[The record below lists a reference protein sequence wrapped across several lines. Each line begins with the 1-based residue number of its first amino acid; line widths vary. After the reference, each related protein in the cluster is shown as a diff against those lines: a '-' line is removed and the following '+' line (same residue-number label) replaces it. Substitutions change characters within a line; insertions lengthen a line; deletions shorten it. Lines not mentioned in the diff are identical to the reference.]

1 MHWKL
6 PFPGWV
12 LDGYYHP
19 FKTFR
24 ILFSIPGIG
33 LPRNWAGSMPECLGV
48 LAQLVKRAAHVCII
62 GCDMRVNHG
71 CFDILVAQ

>member
-1 MHWKL
+1 MSGMSSLILYQKTLKDLEPTRKRHSPDSRERQRMHWKL

-24 ILFSIPGIG
+24 ILFSKPGIG
-33 LPRNWAGSMPECLGV
+33 LPV
-48 LAQLVKRAAHVCII
+48 I
-62 GCDMRVNHG
+62 GQALCQSV
-71 CFDILVAQ
+71 

>member
-1 MHWKL
+1 MSGMSSLIAISENAKGPEPTRCMTFAGFPGTARMHWKL

-24 ILFSIPGIG
+24 ILFSKPGIG
-33 LPRNWAGSMPECLGV
+33 LPV
-48 LAQLVKRAAHVCII
+48 I
-62 GCDMRVNHG
+62 GQALCQSV
-71 CFDILVAQ
+71 